1 MKISKIFMVLL
12 LSLIITTSLTKSNL
26 TQTLIEDNLNQVSVK
41 IAVSIVPQVEWIEE
55 IGAEY
60 VDVLSLIPEGQ
71 SPHVYEPT
79 TTELIFM
86 DDADVW
92 FSIGLTD
99 FDKANKAAI
108 LEAAQNPSF
117 EFVNLS
123 IGLDLL
129 EIESHE
135 HEGMNLEQETVNVD
149 PHTWLSPSRTIIML
163 EQIRDKL
170 QEIDPTHAAEYSTNT
185 ASYIS
190 QLTALNTTIT
200 NRIDTIQNK
209 HMLVFHPSWGY
220 YAHDFGLELISLEEE
235 GKEPSSSHFAEI
247 VEEARLHNVGA
258 IFIQEEFSTEIAQAF
273 ASEACVEIVRL
284 YPLSADYLDN
294 LNWTTDILVEKLD
307 QEPVCQGVNGFVTG
321 LVLTAI
327 VILTIPI
334 LIRRR
339 KQH

>member
-1 MKISKIFMVLL
+1 MKIRNVLMFVI
-12 LSLIITTSLTKSNL
+12 LSLTITTSLVQSNID
-26 TQTLIEDNLNQVSVK
+26 QTIINDTLQQTTVK
-41 IAVSIVPQVEWIEE
+41 AAVSIVPQVEWLEE
-55 IGAEY
+55 IGGEH

-71 SPHVYEPT
+71 SPHTYEPT

-86 DDADVW
+86 DDADFW
-92 FSIGLTD
+92 FSIGLLD

-129 EIESHE
+129 EIEAHE
-135 HEGMNLEQETVNVD
+135 HEGMTLADEDENVD
-149 PHTWLSPSRTIIML
+149 PHTWLSPSRTIKMI
-163 EQIRDKL
+163 EKIRDKL
-170 QEIDPTHAAEYSTNT
+170 QELDPTHATEYDANA

-190 QLTALNTTIT
+190 QLTSLNATIA

-247 VEEARLHNVGA
+247 VEEARLHNVGV

-273 ASEACVEIVRL
+273 ADEACVEIVRL
-284 YPLSADYLDN
+284 YPMSANYFNN

-307 QEPVCQGVNGFVTG
+307 QAPDCQGVNGFTIG
-321 LVLTAI
+321 LVLAATI
-327 VILTIPI
+327 VMTIPI
-334 LIRRR
+334 LIRR
-339 KQH
+339 KKK